1 VGMRICSEVLQ
12 CTGYFVANYFND
24 LRSYKLT
31 MTDEVEN
38 GTTRDIAGKSCVFY
52 DGYWIR
58 SYHLHKDSFADK
70 KQMIDQL
77 TRRVFH
83 HVEQGI
89 NTPSKRLDEIREV
102 YEAEDDPA
110 RKRVKGAM
118 LAGSLLNRG
127 RQILTAIVELEEAG
141 VKIETSNELLREC
154 GRCFIEALSLG
165 KNIKLADG
173 GEGVDE
179 LWGEPFKVFSL
190 PIEDFFQS
198 RYIKISQTMSD
209 IDQITSAISTVTIGD
224 GAFSDVNN
232 KLLELGVMAKMAC
245 ETIRTDPAMF
255 DVWPRYIATK
265 EEYEHSLNS
274 LLHDKNDKKNI
285 QFMYAYRLI
294 KEGGVLLIKLATLRV
309 PIPDSVR
316 SFTTRCK
323 EFTEKS

>member
-1 VGMRICSEVLQ
+1 M
-12 CTGYFVANYFND
+12 D
-24 LRSYKLT
+24 
-31 MTDEVEN
+31 D
-38 GTTRDIAGKSCVFY
+38 
-52 DGYWIR
+52 
-58 SYHLHKDSFADK
+58 
-70 KQMIDQL
+70 
-77 TRRVFH
+77 
-83 HVEQGI
+83 
-89 NTPSKRLDEIREV
+89 IREI

-179 LWGEPFKVFSL
+179 LWGEPFKVFSM

-198 RYIKISQTMSD
+198 RYIKISQTMTE
-209 IDQITSAISTVTIGD
+209 IDQITCAISTVTIRD

-232 KLLELGVMAKMAC
+232 KLIELGVMAKMTC

-255 DVWPRYIATK
+255 DVWPRYIAAK
-265 EEYEHSLNS
+265 EEYEDSLNN
-274 LLHDKNDKKNI
+274 LLIDKNDKKNI

-294 KEGGVLLIKLATLRV
+294 KEGGALLIKLATLRV

-316 SFTTRCK
+316 LFTNKCK
-323 EFTEKS
+323 EFTEK

>member
-1 VGMRICSEVLQ
+1 
-12 CTGYFVANYFND
+12 
-24 LRSYKLT
+24 
-31 MTDEVEN
+31 MTDEVKN
-38 GTTRDIAGKSCVFY
+38 GTTREIAGKSCVYY

-58 SYHLHKDSFADK
+58 SYHLHKDSYADK

-89 NTPSKRLDEIREV
+89 NTPSNRLDDIQKV
-102 YEAEDDPA
+102 YEAESNPA

-179 LWGEPFKVFSL
+179 LWGEPFKVFSM

-198 RYIKISQTMSD
+198 RYIKISQTMSE
-209 IDQITSAISTVTIGD
+209 IDQVTSSITTITITD
-224 GAFSDVNN
+224 DALSFVNN

-245 ETIRTDPAMF
+245 ETIRTDPVML
-255 DVWPRYIATK
+255 DVWPCYIAAK
-265 EEYEHSLNS
+265 EEYEKSLDN
-274 LLHDKNDKKNI
+274 LLSDKNEKKNI
-285 QFMYAYRLI
+285 KFMHAYRLI
-294 KEGGVLLIKLATLRV
+294 KECGVLLIKLATLRV

-316 SFTTRCK
+316 SFTKKCE
-323 EFTEKS
+323 EFTKNHEKM

>member
-1 VGMRICSEVLQ
+1 MLNEV
-12 CTGYFVANYFND
+12 
-24 LRSYKLT
+24 K
-31 MTDEVEN
+31 N
-38 GTTRDIAGKSCVFY
+38 GTTREIDGKPCVYY

-58 SYHLHKDSFADK
+58 SYHLHKDSYADK

-89 NTPSKRLDEIREV
+89 NTPSNRLDEIRTI
-102 YEAEDDPA
+102 YESEQDPA

-127 RQILTAIVELEEAG
+127 RQILTAIVDLEDAG

-165 KNIKLADG
+165 KHIKLADG

-179 LWGEPFKVFSL
+179 LWGEPFKVFSM

-198 RYIKISQTMSD
+198 RYIKISQTMSE
-209 IDQITSAISTVTIGD
+209 IDAVSNSICTIIENFD
-224 GAFSDVNN
+224 AFSGLTD
-232 KLLELGVMAKMAC
+232 KILELAVMAKMTC
-245 ETIRTDPAMF
+245 ETIRNDPVMF
-255 DVWPRYIATK
+255 DVWPRYIAAK
-265 EEYEHSLNS
+265 EEYEEG
-274 LLHDKNDKKNI
+274 LLDLLIDKNDRKDE
-285 QFMYAYRLI
+285 QYMEAYRLI
-294 KEGGVLLIKLATLRV
+294 KEGGAILIKLATLRV

-316 SFTTRCK
+316 IFTTQCK
-323 EFTEKS
+323 EYIEQR

>member
-1 VGMRICSEVLQ
+1 MS
-12 CTGYFVANYFND
+12 N
-24 LRSYKLT
+24 
-31 MTDEVEN
+31 EVEN
-38 GTTRDIAGKSCVFY
+38 GTTREIEGKSCVYY

-58 SYHLHKDSFADK
+58 SYHLHEDSYADK

-83 HVEQGI
+83 HVEPGI

-102 YEAEDDPA
+102 YEAEDNPA

-127 RQILTAIVELEEAG
+127 RQILTAIVDLEDAG

-165 KNIKLADG
+165 KNIKLVDG

-179 LWGEPFKVFSL
+179 LWGEPFKVFSM

-198 RYIKISQTMSD
+198 RYVKISQTMSE
-209 IDQITSAISTVTIGD
+209 IDQITIAICTVTIVD
-224 GAFSDVNN
+224 DAFSDVNN
-232 KLLELGVMAKMAC
+232 KLLELGVMAKMTC

-255 DVWPRYIATK
+255 DVWPRYIAAK
-265 EEYEHSLNS
+265 EEYEESLKN
-274 LLHDKNDKKNI
+274 LMKDNNDKKNI
-285 QFMYAYRLI
+285 QFMYACSLI
-294 KEGGVLLIKLATLRV
+294 KEGGVILIKLATLRV

-316 SFTTRCK
+316 IFTRHCE
-323 EFTEKS
+323 EFNGKLN

>member
-1 VGMRICSEVLQ
+1 MAEEI
-12 CTGYFVANYFND
+12 
-24 LRSYKLT
+24 
-31 MTDEVEN
+31 EN
-38 GTTRDIAGKSCVFY
+38 GTTSEIAGKSCVFY

-58 SYHLHKDSFADK
+58 SYHLHEDSYADK

-89 NTPSKRLDEIREV
+89 NTPSNRLDDIRAI
-102 YEAEDDPA
+102 YEAEDNPA

-179 LWGEPFKVFSL
+179 LWGEPFKVFSM
-190 PIEDFFQS
+190 PIEDFFRT
-198 RYIKISQTMSD
+198 RYIKISQTMSE
-209 IDQITSAISTVTIGD
+209 IDQITSAICTITIAD
-224 GAFSDVNN
+224 DAFIEVNN
-232 KLLELGVMAKMAC
+232 KLLELGVMAKMTC
-245 ETIRTDPAMF
+245 ETIRTDPVMF
-255 DVWPRYIATK
+255 DVWPRYVAAK
-265 EEYEHSLNS
+265 EAYEESLNN
-274 LLHDKNDKKNI
+274 LFIDKDDKKNI
-285 QFMYAYRLI
+285 HFMYAYRLI

-316 SFTTRCK
+316 LFTDKCK
-323 EFTEKS
+323 EFVEQE